1 MGYYGMYC
9 YQYVNYGHQNMD
21 TIHAL
26 AARVHEQHAQANGK
40 TLKDMEDLPVG
51 SKMDKLR
58 REAMLRNMVSAGLDV
73 DSNVTYTT
81 HELSAVASIQRQFKA
96 HKLRREIDARAA
108 ATKKA
113 ANAGR

>member
-1 MGYYGMYC
+1 MAKEIQELDKSSPDGTS
-9 YQYVNYGHQNMD
+9 NLID
-21 TIHAL
+21 T
-26 AARVHEQHAQANGK
+26 
-40 TLKDMEDLPVG
+40 
-51 SKMDKLR
+51 
-58 REAMLRNMVSAGLDV
+58 MLRNMVSAGLDV